1 MSLKKQAV
9 AGMVWTF
16 TQQIGTQLIGFAVSL
31 ILARLLEPGD
41 FGVIALFGVLLG
53 IGGVFISSG
62 LATSLIR
69 SQDVDHRDYST
80 VFFFNLGVSVAVYA
94 VLYFTAPWVA
104 LFYKLPLLTPVIRMY
119 SITLVIGALTTVQ
132 QTILTKQMDFKR
144 QLYISMPS
152 LVLGGIAGII
162 LAYFHYGVWALVYMA
177 IIQSLISCVFFWFLS
192 PWKPSL
198 VFHRQKFIDH
208 FSFGY
213 KMALSG
219 LLDIIFTNI
228 YTIIIGKIY
237 NPTQLGFYNRADSLK
252 QLPVSNL
259 AGALNK
265 VTFPL
270 FAKIQ
275 DDDSQL
281 RFVYRKIM
289 RLVIF
294 IIAPVLTIMVV
305 VAEPLFRFLFTDKW
319 LPAVPYFRVL
329 SVAGLLYPIHA
340 YNLHILQIK
349 GRSDLFLRLEIIK
362 KVLLVVVISISV
374 NFGMLGL
381 VWGQAASSFIA
392 LFINMHYT
400 GKFLHYHAWD
410 QFKDLLPAIFIS
422 IIAGFVIFVTD
433 LYGMRN
439 TSDWIR
445 ILTDSGIGLGLYLG
459 LACLLKR
466 DELTEIK
473 MIILKR

>member
-1 MSLKKQAV
+1 
-9 AGMVWTF
+9 MVWTF
-16 TQQIGTQLIGFAVSL
+16 TQQIGTQLIGFVVSVV
-31 ILARLLEPGD
+31 LARLLSPAD

-69 SQDVDHRDYST
+69 SQDSDNRDYST
-80 VFFFNLGVSVAVYA
+80 VFFFNLGVSLIVYA
-94 VLYFTAPWVA
+94 ILYVTAPLVA
-104 LFYKLPLLTPVIRMY
+104 AFYKLPLLTSVIRVY
-119 SITLVIGALTTVQ
+119 SITLVIGALSTVQ
-132 QTILTKQMDFKR
+132 QTLLTKKMDFKR
-144 QLYISMPS
+144 QLYISLPS
-152 LVLGGIAGII
+152 LIIGGIAGIA
-162 LAYFHYGVWALVYMA
+162 LAYYHYGVWALVYMA
-177 IIQSLISCVFFWFLS
+177 IIQSVISCVFFWVLS

-198 VFHRQKFIDH
+198 VFDRLRFKTH

-219 LLDIIFTNI
+219 LLDIIFTNS

-237 NPTQLGFYNRADSLK
+237 NPAQLGFYNRADSLK

-259 AGALNK
+259 AGALNS

-275 DDDSQL
+275 NDDVQL
-281 RFVYRKIM
+281 RIAYRTIM
-289 RLVIF
+289 KLVIF

-305 VAEPLFRFLFTDKW
+305 TAEPLFRLLFTEKW
-319 LPAVPYFRVL
+319 LPAVPYFRIL
-329 SVAGLLYPIHA
+329 SLAGLLYPIHA

-362 KVLLVVVISISV
+362 KVLMVAIIAGSLY
-374 NFGMLGL
+374 FGMLGL
-381 VWGQAASSFIA
+381 VWGQVVFSFAA

-400 GKFLHYHAWD
+400 GKFLSYNAWS

-422 IIAGFVIFVTD
+422 MFMGFIIFV
-433 LYGMRN
+433 
-439 TSDWIR
+439 SDVYCFSVFPDWLR
-445 ILTDSGIGLGLYLG
+445 IFLGGLIGLGLYIG
-459 LACLLKR
+459 MSFLLKR
-466 DELTEIK
+466 DELNEIK
-473 MIILKR
+473 TIILKR

>member
-152 LVLGGIAGII
+152 LVLGGIVGII

-177 IIQSLISCVFFWFLS
+177 IIQSAVSCLFFWFLS

-275 DDDSQL
+275 DDDIQL

-305 VAEPLFRFLFTDKW
+305 MAEPLFRFLFTDKW

-362 KVLLVVVISISV
+362 KIIMVAIIAGSLY
-374 NFGMLGL
+374 FGMMGL
-381 VWGQAASSFIA
+381 VWGQVVFSFAA

-400 GKFLHYHAWD
+400 GKFLKYNAWD
-410 QFKDLLPAIFIS
+410 QFNDLLPAIFIS
-422 IIAGFVIFVTD
+422 ILTGFVIFVVD
-433 LYGMRN
+433 HYGIN
-439 TSDWIR
+439 PLADWIR
-445 ILTDSGIGLGLYLG
+445 IFIGSAIGTGLYLG
-459 LACLLKR
+459 MAWLLKR

-473 MIILKR
+473 TIILKR